1 MAIRVRLP
9 RQTQGLTHAE
19 RLASTD
25 GYFAPGSVIRRVG
38 NTPVTPFLGGGTA
51 VLLQLAHPLVATG
64 VADHSASADDLWKR
78 LLGTLRALYLITFG
92 TRAEADHA
100 GEIVQAVHAHI
111 RRVTPTAL
119 GPFPAG
125 TRYSAADPE
134 LMLWVHS
141 TLVYASL
148 SAYQRFER
156 KLSRTEQESDY
167 RDMATVARIF
177 GTPGEVIPPTLTE
190 FSRYFSA
197 QIAGPE
203 ITVTEPAR
211 EIASKVLQA
220 PLPAPMR
227 LLGPAH
233 RMATAA
239 QLPPTLRDEYGLRWT
254 PLGAPLLSVVGQAV
268 RVGSWPIL
276 QVAGRLHPIAARP
289 VSAASPAA
297 T

>member
-1 MAIRVRLP
+1 M
-9 RQTQGLTHAE
+9 
-19 RLASTD
+19 
-25 GYFAPGSVIRRVG
+25 
-38 NTPVTPFLGGGTA
+38 
-51 VLLQLAHPLVATG
+51 
-64 VADHSASADDLWKR
+64 
-78 LLGTLRALYLITFG
+78 
-92 TRAEADHA
+92 
-100 GEIVQAVHAHI
+100 
-111 RRVTPTAL
+111 AL

-156 KLSRTEQESDY
+156 KLSRPEQESYY

-177 GTPGEVIPPTLTE
+177 GTPGEVIPPTLAE

-197 QIAGPE
+197 QVAGPE

-211 EIASKVLQA
+211 EIAGEVLQA

-239 QLPPTLRDEYGLRWT
+239 QLPPTLRDEYGLQWT
-254 PLGAPLLSVVGQAV
+254 PLGAPLLSVLGQAV

-276 QVAGRLHPIAARP
+276 QVAGRLHPIATRP
-289 VSAASPAA
+289 ASTASPSA

>member
-1 MAIRVRLP
+1 M
-9 RQTQGLTHAE
+9 H
-19 RLASTD
+19 
-25 GYFAPGSVIRRVG
+25 
-38 NTPVTPFLGGGTA
+38 
-51 VLLQLAHPLVATG
+51 
-64 VADHSASADDLWKR
+64 
-78 LLGTLRALYLITFG
+78 
-92 TRAEADHA
+92 
-100 GEIVQAVHAHI
+100 AVHAH
-111 RRVTPTAL
+111 VKGATHKAL

-125 TRYSAADPE
+125 TRYSADAPE

-156 KLSRTEQESDY
+156 KLSLPEQESYY

-203 ITVTEPAR
+203 ITVTDPAR
-211 EIASKVLQA
+211 DIAGEVLQA

-239 QLPPTLRDEYGLRWT
+239 QLPPTLRDEYGLQWT
-254 PLGAPLLSVVGQAV
+254 PLGAPLLSILGQAV
-268 RVGSWPIL
+268 RVGSGPSFRSPGDYTRSPLARRRL
-276 QVAGRLHPIAARP
+276 QLAAPPERALMQF
-289 VSAASPAA
+289 VSVRSMGS
-297 T
+297 

>member
-1 MAIRVRLP
+1 M
-9 RQTQGLTHAE
+9 
-19 RLASTD
+19 
-25 GYFAPGSVIRRVG
+25 IRRVG

-64 VADHSASADDLWKR
+64 VADHSAYADDLWKR
-78 LLGTLRALYLITFG
+78 LARTLRALYLITFG
-92 TRAEADHA
+92 TRAEADRA
-100 GEIVQAVHAHI
+100 GEIVQAVHAHV
-111 RRVTPTAL
+111 RGVTQTAL

-156 KLSRTEQESDY
+156 ELSLPEQESYY

-177 GTPGEVIPPTLTE
+177 GTPGEVIPPTLAE
-190 FSRYFSA
+190 FSRYFSD

-203 ITVTEPAR
+203 ITVTQPAR
-211 EIASKVLQA
+211 EIASEVLRA
-220 PLPAPMR
+220 PLPVPMR

-239 QLPPTLRDEYGLRWT
+239 QLPPTLRDEYGLQWT
-254 PLGAPLLSVVGQAV
+254 PLGAPLLSVLGQAV

-276 QVAGRLHPIAARP
+276 QVAGRLHPIATRP